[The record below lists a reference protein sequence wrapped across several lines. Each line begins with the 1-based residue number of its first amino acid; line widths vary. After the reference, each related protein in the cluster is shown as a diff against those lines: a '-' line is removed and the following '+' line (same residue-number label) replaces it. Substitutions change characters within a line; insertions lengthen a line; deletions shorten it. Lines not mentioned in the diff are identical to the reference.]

1 MLLYP
6 NAKINLGLHVGPK
19 REDGY
24 HELQTI
30 YYPVYQLHD
39 ELEVHR
45 VSRGTISLHE
55 EGILADCAKEKNL
68 VVRAYHLM
76 KEQFSD
82 KVKAVSVRLK
92 KNIPFGA
99 GLGGGSADG
108 AFMAMALNQLF
119 ELGLGQEAL
128 ADIVKSLGADCPFF
142 IYNSPSFGKGIGT
155 ELRPVQ
161 MNLSGMYLLM
171 IKPEVSISTKEAYEV
186 LDSAG
191 RGFGTIARI
200 AGMWLSGMSKMAR
213 LQGFSSLSND
223 FEGPIFKQHPIL
235 GEIKKKLLD
244 AGALY
249 ASMSGS
255 GSTIYGLFETNDKG
269 RPFAELGTLE
279 EEFAPMI
286 IFNDTLRQTKS

>member
-30 YYPVYQLHD
+30 YYPIYRLHD

-55 EGILADCAKEKNL
+55 DGIPVNCAKDKNL
-68 VVRAYHLM
+68 VVRAYELL
-76 KEQFSD
+76 KEQFPNQ
-82 KVKAVSVRLK
+82 VKAVSVKLTK
-92 KNIPFGA
+92 HIPFGA
-99 GLGGGSADG
+99 GLGGGSSDG
-108 AFMAMALNQLF
+108 AFMAKAINELF
-119 ELGLGQEAL
+119 ELGLTREEL
-128 ADIVKSLGADCPFF
+128 ANLVKQLGADCPFF
-142 IYNSPSFGKGIGT
+142 IYNSPSFGKGIGSD
-155 ELRPVQ
+155 LRPVQ
-161 MNLSGMYLLM
+161 MNLSGMHLLM
-171 IKPEVSISTKEAYEV
+171 IKPEVAVSTKEAYEM
-186 LDSAG
+186 LDNAG
-191 RGFGTIARI
+191 NGFGTIARI

-235 GEIKKKLLD
+235 GDIKKKLLD

-255 GSTIYGLFETNDKG
+255 GSTIYGLFETNDEG
-269 RPFAELGTLE
+269 RPLADLSALE
-279 EEFAPMI
+279 QEFAPMI
-286 IFNDTLRQTKS
+286 IFNDTLSQTKP